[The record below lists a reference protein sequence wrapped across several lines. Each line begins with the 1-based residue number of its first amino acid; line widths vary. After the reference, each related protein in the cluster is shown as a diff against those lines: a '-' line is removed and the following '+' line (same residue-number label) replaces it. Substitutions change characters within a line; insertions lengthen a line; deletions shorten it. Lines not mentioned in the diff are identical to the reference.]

1 MARVVCW
8 CGLIM
13 SDETFA
19 APTSTEPGPALTPP
33 SEEDYDAICAAV
45 METVRGRWF
54 LSEYSRRNRHAD
66 TELVLSALDRIEM
79 TLRGERTSE
88 DVDRLRHDL
97 TEMAKAITLT
107 KTEIAA
113 IKPDGQSFSPM
124 GDVTEELDSVVL
136 ATEQATANILA
147 AAAQIQEVAWTMREQ
162 GSDARLADQLEA
174 YATDIHAAGSAQSF
188 NNQRAQKVVHVM
200 RYLEG
205 RINDMIDV
213 WGGYPA
219 VGTPALASPARR
231 SLPAAVV
238 PEVETETTSSAL
250 LDDVAEPLP
259 ASSPNAN
266 HLNGNGHDAR
276 PANGSVV
283 IDGNFEQDIE
293 TAVQK
298 AVAAANVADRLAEAT
313 TSIHA
318 ETDASSTQQPNPS
331 SSQQE
336 AASQASL
343 EGSPETPD
351 RPQAVAPAEGLMST
365 SADAVLVV
373 PVEEDG
379 DRVPLRQDDST
390 STPLVVLSQPAFHS
404 GPVVVAPES
413 EWANGRTIDAVPA
426 LDSVLVISDDN
437 EQTPAATDTTAVSDL
452 YALHVERSVGPRSER
467 TLADIGQPLDD
478 ARSSDQATQEQ
489 ASPVDSKQVFEFDLE
504 PLSTGAQDREMQPEP
519 EAPAPG
525 ATTLQ
530 PSARLADPMAYSLA
544 TPGIAPRPPSRS
556 PLVVTAVSAP
566 TSEPTQQPRSEAAS
580 APVAPPARTEAKGAQ
595 AQISETKAP
604 EAKVGVQ
611 PSLPAAP
618 DPPVDTPAAA
628 MPVAAPPASAKVQ
641 RPSPAAA
648 APVDPLA
655 AIAALSDE
663 EKIALFS

>member
-1 MARVVCW
+1 
-8 CGLIM
+8 M

-66 TELVLSALDRIEM
+66 TELVLSALDRIET

-88 DVDRLRHDL
+88 DIDRLRHDL

-107 KTEIAA
+107 KSEIAA
-113 IKPDGQSFSPM
+113 IKPDGQSLSPM

-250 LDDVAEPLP
+250 LDNVAEPPP
-259 ASSPNAN
+259 ASAPNAN
-266 HLNGNGHDAR
+266 HLNGNGHDTR
-276 PANGSVV
+276 PANGRVV
-283 IDGNFEQDIE
+283 IDGNIEQDIE
-293 TAVQK
+293 AAVQK
-298 AVAAANVADRLAEAT
+298 AVAAANVADRIADAT
-313 TSIHA
+313 TSIPA
-318 ETDASSTQQPNPS
+318 ETDASSTRQPDPPS
-331 SSQQE
+331 GQQE

-343 EGSPETPD
+343 EEPRETSD
-351 RPQAVAPAEGLMST
+351 RPEAVGPAEGPMSS
-365 SADAVLVV
+365 SADAVLVF
-373 PVEEDG
+373 PAEADG
-379 DRVPLRQDDST
+379 DRVPLRHDDST
-390 STPLVVLSQPAFHS
+390 SAPLVVLSQPAFHS

-413 EWANGRTIDAVPA
+413 EWANNRTTDAVPA
-426 LDSVLVISDDN
+426 FDSVLVISDDSD
-437 EQTPAATDTTAVSDL
+437 QTPAAADTTAVSDL
-452 YALHVERSVGPRSER
+452 YALHVERSVGPRTDR

-489 ASPVDSKQVFEFDLE
+489 ASPVDNKQVFEFDLE
-504 PLSTGAQDREMQPEP
+504 PLSTGVQDREMQPAP
-519 EAPAPG
+519 EAPAPTQG

-530 PSARLADPMAYSLA
+530 PGARLADPMAYSLA

-566 TSEPTQQPRSEAAS
+566 TPEPTQQPRSEA
-580 APVAPPARTEAKGAQ
+580 PLARAEAKGTQ
-595 AQISETKAP
+595 AKISETKAP
-604 EAKVGVQ
+604 DAKVGVQ
-611 PSLPAAP
+611 PSLPATP
-618 DPPVDTPAAA
+618 DPAVDMPAAA
-628 MPVAAPPASAKVQ
+628 MPVAAPSASAKVQ
-641 RPSPAAA
+641 RPSPAAAA